1 MEEEQEDHDPDAEW
15 RVLPSSRFYL
25 ARSSQE
31 QMEAAFQFQEI
42 QMEIGCKGAERRHW
56 AMIKSKTG
64 PLCFWHKSG
73 SIVLP
78 WSGTEVRNS
87 AEERETM
94 KRIKIQKEHDPGA
107 EWWGILNLSVLYDR
121 WRQSFTF
128 LWRLYWIVDMGGDQ
142 ISLLVTY
149 LLSVHMYSQW
159 QKTGMWQ
166 VLYIS
171 HNSKN
176 EALRVSVNNK
186 EICCFDKEKRFPEV
200 VKNQSRNFWSLLK

>member
-1 MEEEQEDHDPDAEW
+1 
-15 RVLPSSRFYL
+15 
-25 ARSSQE
+25 
-31 QMEAAFQFQEI
+31 MEAAFQFQEI
-42 QMEIGCKGAERRHW
+42 QVEIGCKGAERRHW

-73 SIVLP
+73 SSIVLP

-87 AEERETM
+87 AEKRETM
-94 KRIKIQKEHDPGA
+94 KRIKIQNDEA
-107 EWWGILNLSVLYDR
+107 SSTSLFFYDR
-121 WRQSFTF
+121 WRQSFTL
-128 LWRLYWIVDMGGDQ
+128 LWRLYRIVDMGGDQ
-142 ISLLVTY
+142 ISLLMTY
-149 LLSVHMYSQW
+149 LWSVHMYSQW
-159 QKTGMWQ
+159 QKIDKWQ

-200 VKNQSRNFWSLLK
+200 VKNQSRNFWSLLKSSLWTFKGIPSFEFWRDLKTPKFGAQRLK